1 MLFKD
6 FLWWLLKENR
16 LVNFL
21 YRECF
26 VFLFPVNKKPVCPDD
41 GIMDKS
47 SLLNSVA
54 GGKSSLW
61 PVLKGY
67 SSGTTNQPLTVYRS
81 IKSVLL
87 EEYII
92 KSFYKSIA
100 VPLRPRI
107 AVIRGEQIKV
117 STDGDGVYWQQLFFS
132 KRLLM
137 SSYHISETSFRA
149 YLTALETYK
158 PDVIM
163 AYPSSITLLAKFAKA
178 IQWHASW
185 KLSAVFT
192 SSESFSKENQQLVR
206 EVFGNVFD
214 HYGQA
219 ERVAVL
225 QQCRQEH
232 YHVREDYSQVEFIE
246 DEHGIRIVGSNLH
259 NKAMV
264 LTRYD
269 TKDYVKGLSIEQLCS
284 CGNPAPYVEQILGRD
299 DDYII
304 LPDGSHIGRLD
315 VAFKGITGLVE
326 CQLEQRSLDSII
338 VRMVPEKAQN
348 IQVLEAG
355 IADNLRAYLGEEV
368 KLVFQ
373 VLDEIPR
380 TAAGK
385 FQSVIRSKDINSA

>member
-26 VFLFPVNKKPVCPDD
+26 VYLFPVNKQPVSADA
-41 GIMDKS
+41 GIIDKS
-47 SLLNSVA
+47 SLLSSA
-54 GGKSSLW
+54 GGGKSTRL
-61 PVLKGY
+61 PAIKGY

-107 AVIRGEQIKV
+107 AVLRGEQIKV
-117 STDGDGVYWQQLFFS
+117 NTDGDGIYWRQQFFS

-137 SSYHISETSFRA
+137 SSYHISQSSFRA
-149 YLTALETYK
+149 YLAALETYK

-163 AYPSSITLLAKFAKA
+163 AYPSAITLLAKFAKGISWQA
-178 IQWHASW
+178 RW

-219 ERVAVL
+219 ERVAAL
-225 QQCRQEH
+225 QQCRQQH

-269 TKDYVKGLSIEQLCS
+269 TKDYIKGLSLDIACS

-326 CQLEQRSLDSII
+326 CQLEQRALDSII
-338 VRMVPEKAQN
+338 VRMVPEKAQD
-348 IQVLEAG
+348 IHVLKAG
-355 IADNLRAYLGEEV
+355 IADNLRAYLGENV
-368 KLVFQ
+368 TLVFQ
-373 VLDEIPR
+373 VSDEIPR

-385 FQSVIRSKDINSA
+385 FQSVIRSKDIDSA